1 MGTLFGI
8 VAPVFALIAMGAA
21 APRLKLLDAGAVKGM
36 SDFVFYLA
44 MPSLLAQ
51 AASPSL
57 GALLM
62 EHGGADAT
70 LWVLAVGAALTILAS
85 LPLLAFRT
93 PA

>member
-1 MGTLFGI
+1 
-8 VAPVFALIAMGAA
+8 
-21 APRLKLLDAGAVKGM
+21 
-36 SDFVFYLA
+36 

-57 GALLM
+57 GALLIQ
-62 EHGGADAT
+62 HGGADAT
-70 LWVLAVGAALTILAS
+70 LWVLAVGASLTILAS

>member
-1 MGTLFGI
+1 MG
-8 VAPVFALIAMGAA
+8 
-21 APRLKLLDAGAVKGM
+21 K
-36 SDFVFYLA
+36 LA

-70 LWVLAVGAALTILAS
+70 LWVLAVGAAVTIVAA